1 MPPKVDKDSL
11 PLDKPRRTPSHPTK
25 SHIVKTKIDG
35 KEKILRFGEQGAET
49 AGKPKAGESE
59 RMKNKRA
66 SFKSRHAKNIAK
78 GKSSPAYWANKVKWA
93 DGGEVKGM
101 APGGGWGTMAEANKA
116 AAAKDKEKQARAEA
130 AASMKAAGVTGI
142 GGGAKPADRQG
153 PMTMETVRGDS
164 PGMLEVIDRTVFDDT
179 PTITPTI
186 TPTPVNVNVAQPSQ
200 PMGFLET
207 LKSIPSGIAND
218 LKMGWQAGMF
228 RGRDTQRENLM
239 NAGYNPAQ
247 IQDYFART
255 DATLARNAA
264 EAAMRQDRGD
274 TPPQNP
280 MDKYSELAKGF
291 AQEYNIVG
299 RNRSQLMPLLENFLR
314 SRGIFQPTDYSDKI
328 FEVLSVPMQQ
338 GGSVNLEDMYQ
349 KYEQGGKVRGSLLE
363 GFMAEL
369 NRLRS
374 LQRKQDAQEFRVDT
388 AETPASRSPTRPP
401 PRPTTTAAVPTGET
415 VALTG
420 DVYRD
425 TAVMLAERYGLP
437 PNVFVSLIQNESAYN
452 PNARS
457 PKGAIGLA
465 QLMPGTAR
473 DLGVDPTDWRQNLEG
488 GARYLRQQWDEFGSL
503 PLALAAYNAGPG
515 NVRKH
520 NGIPPF
526 RETQNYVTS
535 VLRDAGVPG
544 YAEGGAVKGYEAGGL
559 KDIARSVLGQ
569 GLGLGWGDEGEAW
582 LRSKLGDE
590 RYEDALAEIQ
600 ASNRAYAENN
610 PIGSIVGEVAGGLI
624 PTAAAYLATPFTGG
638 AAAPAAAATTARM
651 GMLAPRIAAQLPNWM
666 KGAAIGA
673 GEGAIAGAGMADQGE
688 SRAEGAAMGA
698 AIGAPLGA
706 VAPVAI
712 DAVQGALDRRAI
724 RRAASQVPDD
734 SAYAALRRRME
745 EEGSLMY
752 SVQPQGNINLQPAIS
767 AETLRGPD
775 VQQLEAFLAQIR
787 GTPGVTKDAF
797 EELSRRYEDLPAG
810 SRISKADF
818 EARIP
823 PSQYNTMDLK
833 GLSTHSEY
841 EMDLYR
847 DEALDYLYGNPEEP
861 YQNVLYRLGIE
872 PTDENFQLIAGLN
885 EGMIGLEEMPEEFLK
900 AFRKAGWEDDPVGEL
915 YATTEEARTELVD
928 QIAYELAVDAGRS
941 KNYQYIDS
949 QRLLSENTRAALDDN
964 YFEIGVTHPDMA
976 GKNYWHYPGA
986 MSADKGMIG
995 HIRGTYIPAD
1005 ATDATVRA
1013 MSTKGRVIVESEM
1026 PVKPNSVVI
1035 EEIQSD
1041 AQKGEAQTGALRQT
1055 HGTLFKAAI
1064 QDALKRGATTVYY
1077 PTSTAISIPRGGISK
1092 MDNYAPIYDQQIVKE
1107 GLKPLSNIPGVEV
1120 EPAGIGGIQSY
1131 YEITFSPEA
1140 IETILRGRGQR
1151 TPGYAVGGAVRAYDP
1166 AAVEALMASVGKG
1179 YAKGGAV
1186 QYNPA
1191 AVDQLVKTF
1200 REGTHV

>member
-1 MPPKVDKDSL
+1 MNQRVDKDSL

-25 SHIVKTKIDG
+25 SHIVKTRVDG
-35 KEKILRFGEQGAET
+35 KEKIIRFGEQGAET
-49 AGKPKAGESE
+49 AGKPKAGESD
-59 RMKNKRA
+59 RMKQKRA

-116 AAAKDKEKQARAEA
+116 AAAKDKEKKARAEAAASMRSAGVNRIGQTISPYDRAADLRVNTFSGQGGSLAQRYPDLTRDDGSTASRSVSPAVIAQTVRDDRARAEA

-142 GGGAKPADRQG
+142 GGGAKPADRQE
-153 PMTMETVRGDS
+153 PMVARTMASDLGNMVELGRDIFAS
-164 PGMLEVIDRTVFDDT
+164 DDT
-179 PTITPTI
+179 PTVTPTV
-186 TPTPVNVNVAQPSQ
+186 TPTPMNANVAQPSQ

-274 TPPQNP
+274 TSPQNP
-280 MDKYSELAKGF
+280 MDQYSELAKGF

-314 SRGIFQPTDYSDKI
+314 SRGILQPTNYSDKI

-338 GGSVNLEDMYQ
+338 GGSVSLEDLYQ
-349 KYEQGGKVRGSLLE
+349 KYEQGGKVRPSLLE

-374 LQRKQDAQEFRVDT
+374 LQRKQDAQEFRLDT

-401 PRPTTTAAVPTGET
+401 PRPTTTAAVPTGES

-437 PNVFVSLIQNESAYN
+437 PNVFVSLIQNESSYN

-544 YAEGGAVKGYEAGGL
+544 YAA
-559 KDIARSVLGQ
+559 
-569 GLGLGWGDEGEAW
+569 
-582 LRSKLGDE
+582 
-590 RYEDALAEIQ
+590 
-600 ASNRAYAENN
+600 
-610 PIGSIVGEVAGGLI
+610 
-624 PTAAAYLATPFTGG
+624 
-638 AAAPAAAATTARM
+638 
-651 GMLAPRIAAQLPNWM
+651 
-666 KGAAIGA
+666 
-673 GEGAIAGAGMADQGE
+673 
-688 SRAEGAAMGA
+688 
-698 AIGAPLGA
+698 
-706 VAPVAI
+706 
-712 DAVQGALDRRAI
+712 
-724 RRAASQVPDD
+724 
-734 SAYAALRRRME
+734 
-745 EEGSLMY
+745 
-752 SVQPQGNINLQPAIS
+752 
-767 AETLRGPD
+767 
-775 VQQLEAFLAQIR
+775 
-787 GTPGVTKDAF
+787 
-797 EELSRRYEDLPAG
+797 
-810 SRISKADF
+810 
-818 EARIP
+818 
-823 PSQYNTMDLK
+823 
-833 GLSTHSEY
+833 
-841 EMDLYR
+841 
-847 DEALDYLYGNPEEP
+847 
-861 YQNVLYRLGIE
+861 
-872 PTDENFQLIAGLN
+872 
-885 EGMIGLEEMPEEFLK
+885 
-900 AFRKAGWEDDPVGEL
+900 
-915 YATTEEARTELVD
+915 
-928 QIAYELAVDAGRS
+928 
-941 KNYQYIDS
+941 
-949 QRLLSENTRAALDDN
+949 
-964 YFEIGVTHPDMA
+964 
-976 GKNYWHYPGA
+976 
-986 MSADKGMIG
+986 
-995 HIRGTYIPAD
+995 
-1005 ATDATVRA
+1005 
-1013 MSTKGRVIVESEM
+1013 
-1026 PVKPNSVVI
+1026 
-1035 EEIQSD
+1035 
-1041 AQKGEAQTGALRQT
+1041 
-1055 HGTLFKAAI
+1055 
-1064 QDALKRGATTVYY
+1064 
-1077 PTSTAISIPRGGISK
+1077 
-1092 MDNYAPIYDQQIVKE
+1092 
-1107 GLKPLSNIPGVEV
+1107 
-1120 EPAGIGGIQSY
+1120 
-1131 YEITFSPEA
+1131 
-1140 IETILRGRGQR
+1140 
-1151 TPGYAVGGAVRAYDP
+1151 GGAVRAYDP

-1179 YAKGGAV
+1179 YAKGGLKTHDGFEAV
-1186 QYNPA
+1186 QNPDGSVSTEISITVQDPRLNEGRPTNIPSLWDRKVVDDDTAVERALKSGKKYNSYETIEEAVRAARQRSSDLGTRLDKAEGGYIKYDPA
-1191 AVDQLVKTF
+1191 LVDTIVKKF
-1200 REGTHV
+1200 REGIHV